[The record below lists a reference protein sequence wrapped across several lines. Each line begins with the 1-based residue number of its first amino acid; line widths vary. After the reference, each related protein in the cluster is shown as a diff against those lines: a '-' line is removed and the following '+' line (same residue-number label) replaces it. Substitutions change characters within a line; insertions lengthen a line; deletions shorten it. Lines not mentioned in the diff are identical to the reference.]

1 MITRN
6 NGDRTECDN
15 TDCIGHYN
23 ALLLINHNHNNFPK
37 SESFIWKIPLR
48 AILWRIGWKITHISH
63 SISELKIHHI
73 YMYSLIS
80 TKIIIN

>member
-1 MITRN
+1 MVI
-6 NGDRTECDN
+6 GLSVI
-15 TDCIGHYN
+15 TDCMGHYN

-63 SISELKIHHI
+63 SISELKN
-73 YMYSLIS
+73 YSPYLHVF
-80 TKIIIN
+80 TYINKNNNKLE